1 MSPQELRSCECERD
15 IASYQCRYHFA
26 STPDNR
32 PRSPDNRPR
41 SPVSTTNY
49 LYVNYVSYDVATRKT
64 ISIRDDQEEWIQE
77 NHLSLSSFVQEKL
90 DELIEE
96 RSE

>member
-1 MSPQELRSCECERD
+1 M
-15 IASYQCRYHFA
+15 
-26 STPDNR
+26 T
-32 PRSPDNRPR
+32 
-41 SPVSTTNY
+41 
-49 LYVNYVSYDVATRKT
+49 TRKN

-96 RSE
+96 RS